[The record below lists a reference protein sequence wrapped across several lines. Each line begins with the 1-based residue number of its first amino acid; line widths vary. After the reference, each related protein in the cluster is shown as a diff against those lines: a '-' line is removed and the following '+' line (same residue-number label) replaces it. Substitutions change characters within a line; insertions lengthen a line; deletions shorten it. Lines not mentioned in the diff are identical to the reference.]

1 MPVSIG
7 LSQETWTN
15 FQYLKYKA
23 KTWHTNQSS
32 SRFLSIIPLNDVGK
46 ADKNSTGL
54 LPSVTLQS
62 WNCLR
67 SHIFIDS
74 KVVNTYRLIIKHDMI
89 VFSPRIFKGQKGFF
103 FSGCTVLRKTKLSK
117 KRARL
122 TFEVVKHFTLSDRPK
137 NFYPCNY
144 WSWTCIKR

>member
-7 LSQETWTN
+7 FSQETWTN

-23 KTWHTNQSS
+23 KTWHTNQSL

-89 VFSPRIFKGQKGFF
+89 VFSPRIFKGQKGYFF
-103 FSGCTVLRKTKLSK
+103 LWLHCSSKNKTFKKESSFDFWSGKALYI
-117 KRARL
+117 
-122 TFEVVKHFTLSDRPK
+122 E
-137 NFYPCNY
+137 
-144 WSWTCIKR
+144 WSA